1 MSYVEKEKKDWA
13 PMHFIISKTYPYTS
27 QLEFDIH
34 AQRILQFTYQHQC
47 LITFDAAPPIL
58 LNNLFK

>member
-1 MSYVEKEKKDWA
+1 
-13 PMHFIISKTYPYTS
+13 MHFIISKTYPYTS

-34 AQRILQFTYQHQC
+34 AQRILQFTYQHQF

-58 LNNLFK
+58 FPFAFTYYSYST